1 MQETPW
7 VRSLGGEDPVEEEIA
22 TYFSILAWEISL
34 TEEPCGLQSM
44 GLKRVGQG
52 LATEHARGYMHEGKG
67 IIHWEIREDHSKQ
80 GKSRAKER
88 VCEEGRQMSVVL
100 SVSRSYGRGW
110 EQMGC
115 TGTCPTLTAQTLWII
130 CVPYLPNRPCCF
142 FLPLASYPFLHFSLC
157 EKGFGHPVP
166 DFGARSLSTAYSS
179 IFLPGLTFLT
189 LKKKN

>member
-1 MQETPW
+1 MGDLVLIPEWRRFP
-7 VRSLGGEDPVEEEIA
+7 GEGNGNHS
-22 TYFSILAWEISL
+22 SILAWRITW

-100 SVSRSYGRGW
+100 SVSRSYGRG
-110 EQMGC
+110 
-115 TGTCPTLTAQTLWII
+115 
-130 CVPYLPNRPCCF
+130 
-142 FLPLASYPFLHFSLC
+142 
-157 EKGFGHPVP
+157 
-166 DFGARSLSTAYSS
+166 
-179 IFLPGLTFLT
+179 
-189 LKKKN
+189 